1 MNEQIQE
8 LVSISIITATVIS
21 LFSSRLLII
30 GEDMTEEVMEWKKL
44 LSSTRL
50 GKEET
55 TNSESDNP
63 RSEFQRDYDRIV
75 FSSAFRRLQDKTQV
89 FPLAESDYVRTR
101 LTHSIEVSCVGRSL
115 GTLAGEFINKKHNY
129 DKNPQDYGNIVA
141 AACLA
146 HDIGNPPFG
155 HSGEES
161 IRSWFRKEPKVKFL
175 EVITDPEKEDFYK
188 FEGNAQGFRILSRL
202 QNAIN
207 RGGLQLTY
215 AVLGTFSKYPKDSS
229 ISDPNSED
237 ISEKKFGFFHDDA
250 DSFNK
255 IATELGLIRK
265 KDNTWSRHPLA
276 FLMEAAD
283 DICYGII
290 DLEDGFRVGS
300 VSFEEVESLL
310 KPIACNR
317 RFNEYIYNRQGD
329 LKGKVEYLRAKVINN
344 LIFSAID
351 VFKNNY
357 DEIMKGRFQHSLM
370 SKICKYE
377 NLQLE
382 KIKKLSQQK
391 IYAASNVLYI
401 EAAGFDVLGGLL
413 EKVVPAMVKDEKN
426 KTPAEKKIY
435 ELIPQQYKTS
445 CSKYTKLLSATDFI
459 SGMTDSYAVMLY
471 RRVCGIELPRG

>member
-1 MNEQIQE
+1 MKWE
-8 LVSISIITATVIS
+8 
-21 LFSSRLLII
+21 
-30 GEDMTEEVMEWKKL
+30 KL

-50 GKEET
+50 GKEEII
-55 TNSESDNP
+55 NSDDSNP

-115 GTLAGEFINKKHNY
+115 GTLAGEFINKKYGY
-129 DKNPQDYGNIVA
+129 DNKNPQDYGNIVA

-161 IRSWFRKEPKVKFL
+161 IRSWFQKEPEAKFP
-175 EVITDPEKEDFYK
+175 EVITDPEKKDFCK

-215 AVLGTFSKYPKDSS
+215 AVLGTFSKYPRGSS
-229 ISDPNSED
+229 ILNPNPED
-237 ISEKKFGFFHDDA
+237 ISEKKFGFFRDDA
-250 DSFNK
+250 DSFAR
-255 IATELGLIRK
+255 IATELGLIKK

-290 DLEDGFRVGS
+290 DLEDGFRVGR

-317 RFNEYIYNRQGD
+317 GFNEYIYNRQDD
-329 LKGKVEYLRAKVINN
+329 LKGKTEYLRAKVINN

-351 VFKNNY
+351 VFKYNY
-357 DEIMKGRFQHSLM
+357 DEIMKGRFQHGLM

-382 KIKKLSQQK
+382 KIKELSQQK
-391 IYAASNVLYI
+391 VYAASNVLYI

-435 ELIPQQYKTS
+435 QLIPQQYKAS